1 MTLASPYWDA
11 LSPAERD
18 VYTRRAKKMR
28 GLEVDS
34 SSGGAAASAGPRD
47 SHGRSLQMIQERDRE
62 EKLRAEKKMRDVDD
76 LVVQDKNGNLEDKT
90 FFVIH
95 ATIFAK
101 VSSTFKFSGRGG

>member
-1 MTLASPYWDA
+1 
-11 LSPAERD
+11 
-18 VYTRRAKKMR
+18 MR

-34 SSGGAAASAGPRD
+34 SSGGAAASVGPRD

-76 LVVQDKNGNLEDKT
+76 LVEQEKNGNLEDKP
-90 FFVIH
+90 FYVMH

-101 VSSTFKFSGRGG
+101 VNSFISREV